1 MQQMPTLKTLM
12 TPFPYAIEVEA
23 PLSQAQEMMNAH
35 DIRHL
40 PVIEDGQLVGVITE
54 RDLHRSLHES
64 SVDCTRRAYN
74 VGDAYVSKAYVVELS
89 ERLDTVLLEMAKQ
102 HIGSALVVRRGK
114 LAGIFTATD
123 ACRSFGDYL
132 RTRFS
137 PTDADDVA

>member
-12 TPFPYAIEVEA
+12 TPFPYAIEVDA
-23 PLSQAQEMMNAH
+23 PLAKAQEMMTAH

-40 PVIEDGQLVGVITE
+40 PVVEDHQLVGVITE
-54 RDLHRSLHES
+54 RDVHRLLHEPS
-64 SVDCTRRAYN
+64 IDGPRRTLS
-74 VGDAYVSKAYVVELS
+74 VGDAYVSQAYVVELS

-123 ACRSFGDYL
+123 ACRSFGEYL
-132 RTRFS
+132 RMRF
-137 PTDADDVA
+137 PPPDADDVA